1 MRYNADMLFDLE
13 KGDIVRMRKTHPCG
27 GSIWIVTRLGA
38 DIGLECLTCQ
48 RRIMLS
54 RRELLKKMKANLGKT
69 LPDDNK

>member
-27 GSIWIVTRLGA
+27 GSTWVVTRLGA
-38 DIGLECLTCQ
+38 DIGLECLTCH

-54 RRELLKKMKANLGKT
+54 RRELMKKMKENVGQPS
-69 LPDDNK
+69 PDNQS

>member
-27 GSIWIVTRLGA
+27 GSTWVVTRLGA

-54 RRELLKKMKANLGKT
+54 RRELMKKMKENLGQT
-69 LPDDNK
+69 PPDTQP